1 MHDKNFC
8 VDGLVF
14 PDRTL
19 HTGALE
25 MKHAYRPV
33 RSVVSGDN
41 TLLLTNTYRFLSTDV
56 LTVKWE
62 LCFDCEKV
70 KDGVIDKVIAPSAT
84 AEVTLPLGRI
94 PSDRLVTLNIFY
106 EDKNGAEISREQH
119 VLCDAPAAIETGDK
133 KFFSQRAT
141 PVTRRNLITE
151 KSNSHVPPEKFSHIR
166 QTAQSLSAK
175 LR

>member
-1 MHDKNFC
+1 M
-8 VDGLVF
+8 
-14 PDRTL
+14 
-19 HTGALE
+19 GA
-25 MKHAYRPV
+25 
-33 RSVVSGDN
+33 
-41 TLLLTNTYRFLSTDV
+41 
-56 LTVKWE
+56 
-62 LCFDCEKV
+62 CFDCEKV

-133 KFFSQRAT
+133 KFFSRRAT
-141 PVTRRNLITE
+141 QVTRRNLITE

>member
-1 MHDKNFC
+1 M
-8 VDGLVF
+8 
-14 PDRTL
+14 
-19 HTGALE
+19 GALF
-25 MKHAYRPV
+25 RL
-33 RSVVSGDN
+33 R
-41 TLLLTNTYRFLSTDV
+41 
-56 LTVKWE
+56 
-62 LCFDCEKV
+62 KV

-133 KFFSQRAT
+133 K
-141 PVTRRNLITE
+141 VLLIE
-151 KSNSHVPPEKFSHIR
+151 SDSGYSAEFDNGKSNFHVPPEKFSHIR
-166 QTAQSLSAK
+166 LTAQSLSAK